1 MKKFILF
8 FCIAFIVLCN
18 LSAESFSYNEF
29 IERAAWD
36 FSRSLGKN
44 TNVAVMEIDAEFS
57 SLSERI
63 ISDLESELSL
73 AGCTIL
79 NRSNLD
85 LINQELL
92 FQTSGMVSDYS
103 AVSIGHMLGAEK
115 IIVGSAKN
123 QVTHLRIE
131 LKLIDIETTMVSYQK
146 SYDLKYDTVL
156 NNIIKNTDAIGNQNI
171 RLGVRFGAGIGFNKA
186 HEDMIGTGITA
197 KEEGITARVPAI
209 SFGYK
214 LTEAFTAQLEMM
226 FSLNGGIKV
235 SGLGS
240 TISVTFSSME
250 IPALLKFSVI
260 TNPIDLALFAG
271 AYVSVPI
278 SQVIVENPYGAA
290 SVNPTGY
297 ALGTV
302 VGFEVGV
309 AAGPGKVFVDARY
322 MKDLN
327 TLCIKDDFGAGEMK
341 QGVMNRA
348 TAHVS
353 LGYAF
358 AL

>member
-44 TNVAVMEIDAEFS
+44 TNVAVMEIDAESS

-85 LINQELL
+85 LVNQELL

-156 NNIIKNTDAIGNQNI
+156 NNIIKNI
-171 RLGVRFGAGIGFNKA
+171 
-186 HEDMIGTGITA
+186 
-197 KEEGITARVPAI
+197 
-209 SFGYK
+209 
-214 LTEAFTAQLEMM
+214 
-226 FSLNGGIKV
+226 
-235 SGLGS
+235 
-240 TISVTFSSME
+240 
-250 IPALLKFSVI
+250 
-260 TNPIDLALFAG
+260 
-271 AYVSVPI
+271 
-278 SQVIVENPYGAA
+278 
-290 SVNPTGY
+290 
-297 ALGTV
+297 
-302 VGFEVGV
+302 
-309 AAGPGKVFVDARY
+309 
-322 MKDLN
+322 N
-327 TLCIKDDFGAGEMK
+327 TSCK
-341 QGVMNRA
+341 
-348 TAHVS
+348 
-353 LGYAF
+353 
-358 AL
+358 